1 MSYESLDVWKRACRL
16 SCDLYMQ
23 LANCR
28 DFGFK
33 DQITR
38 SGLSIPSNIA
48 EGFERGSEKEK
59 RQFLLY
65 ARGSAAE
72 LKTQIQIGSRVGFIR
87 KQKAPALLDE
97 VSAIQKMLGGLVTSL
112 DKSAR

>member
-1 MSYESLDVWKRACRL
+1 MSFETLHVWKKACNL
-16 SCDLYMQ
+16 SCELYQ
-23 LANCR
+23 HFANCR

-59 RQFLLY
+59 RKFLFY

-72 LKTQIQIGSRVGFIR
+72 LRTQILIGCQVGFVEPSLAE
-87 KQKAPALLDE
+87 KW
-97 VSAIQKMLGGLVTSL
+97 SAELFYIKKMINTLIQQCG
-112 DKSAR
+112 D

>member
-1 MSYESLDVWKRACRL
+1 MSYESLDVWKRSCRL
-16 SCDLYMQ
+16 SCELYMQ

-28 DFGFK
+28 DYGFK

-65 ARGSAAE
+65 ARDSAAE
-72 LKTQIQIGSRVGFIR
+72 LKTQIQIGSRVGFISS
-87 KQKAPALLDE
+87 KVAPVWLKEASD
-97 VSAIQKMLGGLVTSL
+97 IQKMLGALINAL
-112 DKSAR
+112 RC

>member
-1 MSYESLDVWKRACRL
+1 MKVLMYGNEPA
-16 SCDLYMQ
+16 DLAVNFFMQ

-28 DFGFK
+28 DYGFK

-48 EGFERGSEKEK
+48 EGFQRGSQKEK

-65 ARGSAAE
+65 ARGSVAE
-72 LKTQIQIGSRVGFIR
+72 LKTQIQIGSRVGFISS
-87 KQKAPALLDE
+87 KNAPVWLDE
-97 VSAIQKMLGGLVTSL
+97 IEEIQKMLGALLNSL
-112 DKSAR
+112 RE

>member
-1 MSYESLDVWKRACRL
+1 MSYESLDVWKRSCRL
-16 SCDLYMQ
+16 SCELYMQ
-23 LANCR
+23 LSNCR
-28 DFGFK
+28 DYGFK

-48 EGFERGSEKEK
+48 EGFERGSQKEK

-72 LKTQIQIGSRVGFIR
+72 LKTQIQIGSRVGFISS
-87 KQKAPALLDE
+87 KIAPVWLKEATE
-97 VSAIQKMLGGLVTSL
+97 IQQMLGGLLNSI

>member
-16 SCDLYMQ
+16 SCELYKQ

-28 DFGFK
+28 DYGFK

-48 EGFERGSEKEK
+48 EGFEHGSQKEK

-72 LKTQIQIGSRVGFIR
+72 LKTQIQIGSRVGFISS
-87 KQKAPALLDE
+87 KDAPVWLAE
-97 VSAIQKMLGGLVTSL
+97 IKEIQKMV
-112 DKSAR
+112 SALLK

>member
-28 DFGFK
+28 DYSFK

-38 SGLSIPSNIA
+38 SGLSVPSNIA

-72 LKTQIQIGSRVGFIR
+72 LKTQIQIGTRVGFIR

-97 VSAIQKMLGGLVTSL
+97 VSAIQKMLGRLITSM

>member
-1 MSYESLDVWKRACRL
+1 MSYESLEVWKKACRL
-16 SCDLYMQ
+16 SCELYTQ

-28 DFGFK
+28 DYGFK

-48 EGFERGSEKEK
+48 EGYERGSDKDK
-59 RQFLLY
+59 RRFLLY

-72 LKTQIQIGSRVGFIR
+72 LKTQIQIGNRVGFISSNMAS
-87 KQKAPALLDE
+87 KW
-97 VSAIQKMLGGLVTSL
+97 IQEAGEIQRMLGALIRNL
-112 DKSAR
+112 